1 MVYVLSHTGQPLMPT
16 EDYRK
21 VRILLKQHKA
31 KVLQRTPF
39 TIKLLHYT
47 HEYKQPISLGVD
59 AGSKVIGLSAT
70 TEKKELFA
78 SEVILRNDI
87 VKLLSTRREFR
98 RARRNRKKRYRS
110 PRFDNRVHSKNKG
123 WLAPSIENKID
134 THLKTV
140 KNVYKIL
147 PITNIVVETAA
158 FDTQML
164 RAKELGLS
172 LPKGVDYQQGE
183 QIYSYNVREYVLF
196 RDNHTCQHCKGKSK
210 DPVLQVHHIES
221 RKIGGDAPNNLITL
235 CKTCHAKYHAGLIK
249 ELRVKRGASYRDAA
263 FMGVM
268 RWAFYDRLKQI
279 YPNVS
284 MTFGYITKHTRIK
297 HQLEKKHYI
306 DARCISGHPNAL
318 PTENLYLQKAVRKR
332 NRQLHKATI
341 NKGGIRKNN
350 QSPKYVC
357 GFQLFDKVLYD
368 NKECFIFG
376 RRASGYFDIR
386 MLDGTKLS
394 ASVSYKKLKLLER
407 RKTILMQQVED
418 FAA

>member
-21 VRILLKQHKA
+21 VRLLLKNNKA
-31 KVLQRTPF
+31 KVVQRTPF
-39 TIKLLHYT
+39 TIKLLHRT
-47 HEYKQPISLGVD
+47 HKYKQPVSLGVD

-70 TEKKELFA
+70 TEQKELFA
-78 SEVILRNDI
+78 SEVILRDDI
-87 VKLLSTRREFR
+87 VKLLSVRREFR
-98 RARRNRKKRYRS
+98 RARRNRKTRYRA
-110 PRFDNRVHSKNKG
+110 PRFNNRVHSKNKG
-123 WLAPSIENKID
+123 WLAPSIENKISV
-134 THLKTV
+134 HLKTV
-140 KNVYKIL
+140 RNVCRIL
-147 PITNIVVETAA
+147 PITNIVAEVAA

-164 RAKELGLS
+164 RAKELS
-172 LPKGVDYQQGE
+172 LPLPEGVDYQQGE
-183 QIYSYNVREYVLF
+183 QLYAYNVREYVLF

-221 RKIGGDAPNNLITL
+221 REVGGNAPNNLIAL

-249 ELRVKRGASYRDAA
+249 DLKVKRGASFRDAA
-263 FMGVM
+263 FMGIM
-268 RWAFYDRLKQI
+268 RWAFYDRLKTI

-284 MTFGYITKHTRIK
+284 MTFGYITKHTRIE
-297 HQLEKKHYI
+297 HNLEKKHCV
-306 DARCISGHPNAL
+306 DARCISGHPDAL
-318 PTENLYLQKAVRKR
+318 PTENFYLQKAVRKK

-341 NKGGIRKNN
+341 NKGGIRKSN
-350 QSPKYVC
+350 QSPKYVY